1 MAIRGLILSKRH
13 CAESDL
19 DLKLQ
24 CQLGRRHFQICKFH
38 PQGGWVVSTLFNAPA
53 SAQEVFG

>member
-1 MAIRGLILSKRH
+1 
-13 CAESDL
+13 
-19 DLKLQ
+19 LQ